1 MHPNSGDIDPI
12 TSQMHAVRQAL
23 MVDQATV
30 GRYGVAVDV
39 SADGTLQAVR
49 IDESVT
55 PHGVALGSLIT
66 KLAQEALEQARV
78 IVRERIDNLCADPRI
93 AAAVESIEIASE
105 RPYLV
110 PSAKQSAPIPDD
122 DLTEEELIELNQR
135 RNASFFRNA

>member
-1 MHPNSGDIDPI
+1 
-12 TSQMHAVRQAL
+12 MHAVRQAL

-122 DLTEEELIELNQR
+122 DPILQLH
-135 RNASFFRNA
+135 SGGSCW